1 MGLKGNQFVIR
12 DKLVFGYNSDSF
24 NQLGNGYKPI
34 GEIMKSKL
42 STFCVLVL
50 STVLILPGMYSASAV
65 PASKAVAGTQCDRV
79 NSVAKGK
86 GVNGSDLTCLVIKSG
101 TFKGI
106 SYWTYKNMKPLD
118 SIEFVSSSRIG
129 GGYGLTAVAAG
140 EALKQEGLL
149 NSYTVS
155 YYANAALGLGYFK
168 SQKDRK
174 NIMLV
179 TGFAMPAGLI
189 NNKSTDSMLDTQP
202 LIGFLRE
209 ANAIVVPTNSKY
221 KNIKDLLAD
230 IKKSPKTVALGG
242 GNIGGADHITLAELV
257 KTINIAATDL
267 NYVSYSGGGAII
279 PDIVSGRLAAAV
291 SGTSEFDKYVEAG
304 QLRVLAVTS
313 PLPLTT
319 IKGQTLIQQGIK
331 MTFGNWRGLLA
342 PKDLP
347 AADYLNMLQVLDFAH
362 NTVAWQAMLVD
373 NSWLDEYRA
382 GKVFSSWITKEVD
395 AIIANLK
402 AFKLA

>member
-1 MGLKGNQFVIR
+1 MSIGDIVKNNI
-12 DKLVFGYNSDSF
+12 KASF
-24 NQLGNGYKPI
+24 
-34 GEIMKSKL
+34 
-42 STFCVLVL
+42 
-50 STVLILPGMYSASAV
+50 TVLISAALVLTGTTSAYAV
-65 PASKAVAGTQCDRV
+65 PASKAAAGTQCEKV

-86 GVNGSDLTCLVIKSG
+86 GVNGSDLTCLVIKTG

-129 GGYGLTAVAAG
+129 GGYGLTAIAVG
-140 EALKQEGLL
+140 EALKEEGLL
-149 NSYTVS
+149 KSYTVS

-168 SQKDRK
+168 SQKERK
-174 NIMLV
+174 DVMLV

-189 NNKSTDSMLDTQP
+189 NNKSADNMLDTQP

-221 KNIKDLLAD
+221 KNIKELLAD

-257 KTINIAATDL
+257 KTINVAATDL

-313 PLPLTT
+313 PLPLPT

-342 PKDLP
+342 PKELP

-382 GKVFSSWITKEVD
+382 GKVFGSWITKEVD

>member
-1 MGLKGNQFVIR
+1 MFESHSDTFKQLLPGNMSIGDIVKNNI
-12 DKLVFGYNSDSF
+12 KASF
-24 NQLGNGYKPI
+24 
-34 GEIMKSKL
+34 
-42 STFCVLVL
+42 
-50 STVLILPGMYSASAV
+50 TVLISAALVLTGTTSAYAV
-65 PASKAVAGTQCDRV
+65 PASKAAAGTQCEKV

-86 GVNGSDLTCLVIKSG
+86 GVNGSDLTCLVIKTG

-129 GGYGLTAVAAG
+129 GGYGLTAIAVG
-140 EALKQEGLL
+140 EALKEEGLL
-149 NSYTVS
+149 KSYTVS

-168 SQKDRK
+168 SQKERK
-174 NIMLV
+174 DVMLV

-189 NNKSTDSMLDTQP
+189 NNKSADNMLDTQP

-221 KNIKDLLAD
+221 KNIKELLAD

-257 KTINIAATDL
+257 KTINVAATDL

-313 PLPLTT
+313 PLPLPT

-342 PKDLP
+342 PKELP

-382 GKVFSSWITKEVD
+382 GKVFGSWITKEVD

>member
-1 MGLKGNQFVIR
+1 MFESHSDTFKQLLPGNMSIGDIVKNNI
-12 DKLVFGYNSDSF
+12 KASF
-24 NQLGNGYKPI
+24 
-34 GEIMKSKL
+34 
-42 STFCVLVL
+42 
-50 STVLILPGMYSASAV
+50 TVLISAALVLTGTTSAYAV
-65 PASKAVAGTQCDRV
+65 PASKAAAGTQCEKV

-86 GVNGSDLTCLVIKSG
+86 GVNGSDLTCLVIKTG

-129 GGYGLTAVAAG
+129 GGYGLTAIAVG
-140 EALKQEGLL
+140 EALKEEGLL
-149 NSYTVS
+149 KSYTVS

-168 SQKDRK
+168 SQKERK
-174 NIMLV
+174 DVMLV

-189 NNKSTDSMLDTQP
+189 NNKSADNMLDTQP

-221 KNIKDLLAD
+221 KNIKELLAD

-257 KTINIAATDL
+257 KTINVAATDL

-313 PLPLTT
+313 PLPLPT

-342 PKDLP
+342 PKELP

-382 GKVFSSWITKEVD
+382 GKVFGSWITKEVD
-395 AIIANLK
+395 AIIVNLK

>member
-1 MGLKGNQFVIR
+1 MFESHSDTFKQLLPGNMSIGDIVKNNI
-12 DKLVFGYNSDSF
+12 KASF
-24 NQLGNGYKPI
+24 
-34 GEIMKSKL
+34 
-42 STFCVLVL
+42 
-50 STVLILPGMYSASAV
+50 TVLISAALVLTGTTSAYAV
-65 PASKAVAGTQCDRV
+65 PASKAAAGTQCEKV

-86 GVNGSDLTCLVIKSG
+86 GVNGSDLTCLVIKTG

-129 GGYGLTAVAAG
+129 GGYGLTAIAVG

-149 NSYTVS
+149 KSYTVS

-168 SQKDRK
+168 SQKERK
-174 NIMLV
+174 DVMLV

-189 NNKSTDSMLDTQP
+189 NNKSTDNMLDTQP

-221 KNIKDLLAD
+221 KNINELLAD

-257 KTINIAATDL
+257 KTINVAATDL

-342 PKDLP
+342 PKELP

-362 NTVAWQAMLVD
+362 NTVAWQAMLID

-382 GKVFSSWITKEVD
+382 GKVFGSWITKEVD

>member
-1 MGLKGNQFVIR
+1 MFKGDSDTFKQLIPGNMPDG
-12 DKLVFGYNSDSF
+12 DKVKN
-24 NQLGNGYKPI
+24 NIKA
-34 GEIMKSKL
+34 
-42 STFCVLVL
+42 TF
-50 STVLILPGMYSASAV
+50 TVLISAALVLTGTGSAHAV
-65 PASKAVAGTQCDRV
+65 PASKAVAGTQCEKV

-86 GVNGSDLTCLVIKSG
+86 GVNGSDLTCLVIKTG

-129 GGYGLTAVAAG
+129 GGYGLTAIAAG

-149 NSYTVS
+149 KSYTVS

-174 NIMLV
+174 DVMLV

-189 NNKSTDSMLDTQP
+189 NNKSADDMLDTKP

-221 KNIKDLLAD
+221 KNVKELLAD

-257 KTINIAATDL
+257 KTINVAATDL

-342 PKDLP
+342 PKELP

-382 GKVFSSWITKEVD
+382 GKVFGSWITKEVD

>member
-1 MGLKGNQFVIR
+1 MFESHSDTFKQLLPGNMSIGDIVKNNI
-12 DKLVFGYNSDSF
+12 KASF
-24 NQLGNGYKPI
+24 
-34 GEIMKSKL
+34 
-42 STFCVLVL
+42 
-50 STVLILPGMYSASAV
+50 TVLISAALVLTGTTSAYAV
-65 PASKAVAGTQCDRV
+65 PASKAAAGTQCEKV

-86 GVNGSDLTCLVIKSG
+86 GVNGSDLTCLVIKTG

-129 GGYGLTAVAAG
+129 GGYGLTAIAVG

-149 NSYTVS
+149 KSYTVS

-168 SQKDRK
+168 SQKERK
-174 NIMLV
+174 DVMLV

-189 NNKSTDSMLDTQP
+189 NNKSADNMLDTQP

-221 KNIKDLLAD
+221 KNIKELLAD

-257 KTINIAATDL
+257 KTINVAATDL

-313 PLPLTT
+313 PLPLPT

-342 PKDLP
+342 PKELP

-382 GKVFSSWITKEVD
+382 GKVFGSWITKEVD
-395 AIIANLK
+395 AVIANLK

>member
-1 MGLKGNQFVIR
+1 MFEGDSDTFKQLIPGNIPNGDILKNNIKALFAVLI
-12 DKLVFGYNSDSF
+12 SAA
-24 NQLGNGYKPI
+24 
-34 GEIMKSKL
+34 
-42 STFCVLVL
+42 LVL
-50 STVLILPGMYSASAV
+50 TGTTSAHAV
-65 PASKAVAGTQCDRV
+65 PASKAVAGIQCEKV

-86 GVNGSDLTCLVIKSG
+86 GVNGSDLTCLVIKTG

-129 GGYGLTAVAAG
+129 GGYGLTAIAAG
-140 EALKQEGLL
+140 EALKEEGLL
-149 NSYTVS
+149 KSYTVS

-168 SQKDRK
+168 SQKERK
-174 NIMLV
+174 DVMLV

-189 NNKSTDSMLDTQP
+189 NNKSADNMLDTQP

-221 KNIKDLLAD
+221 KNIKELLAD

-257 KTINIAATDL
+257 KTINVAATDL

-313 PLPLTT
+313 PLPLAT

-331 MTFGNWRGLLA
+331 MTCGNWRGLLA
-342 PKDLP
+342 PKELP

-382 GKVFSSWITKEVD
+382 GKVFGSWITKEVD